1 MSSEQK
7 SQVRRIL
14 LKISGEALSGDTG
27 FGIDP
32 HVLSQTAKA
41 IRDVQKQGV
50 QTVLVIGGGNIFRG
64 AALQKAGFDRV
75 TGDQMGMLAT
85 IMNGLAMRE
94 ELKAQGGECV
104 LMSAYGIPSITTQYS
119 ATEGRELLKKGS
131 SLIVAGGTGSP
142 FFTTDTGAV
151 LRAIELQC
159 SEVLKATKV
168 DGIYLEALDGRLCK
182 IRTGRAQPALLDGI
196 MVDYYG
202 SPTPLRQVAQVNVE
216 DARTLKLSVF
226 DRNAI
231 KAVEKAIQQSELGLN
246 PVVAGVEIRVP
257 LPPLTEERRKELVKV
272 VKAEVEQ
279 TKVEIRNIR
288 RDANAEIKD
297 LQKNKEIS
305 EDEQRSGEEKIQK
318 ATDASI
324 KKSDDLLAAKQ
335 KELMEI

>member
-1 MSSEQK
+1 MN
-7 SQVRRIL
+7 
-14 LKISGEALSGDTG
+14 
-27 FGIDP
+27 
-32 HVLSQTAKA
+32 KA
-41 IRDVQKQGV
+41 
-50 QTVLVIGGGNIFRG
+50 
-64 AALQKAGFDRV
+64 
-75 TGDQMGMLAT
+75 
-85 IMNGLAMRE
+85 
-94 ELKAQGGECV
+94 
-104 LMSAYGIPSITTQYS
+104 
-119 ATEGRELLKKGS
+119 
-131 SLIVAGGTGSP
+131 
-142 FFTTDTGAV
+142 
-151 LRAIELQC
+151 
-159 SEVLKATKV
+159 
-168 DGIYLEALDGRLCK
+168 LEALDGRLCK

-324 KKSDDLLAAKQ
+324 NKSDDLLAAKQ

>member
-1 MSSEQK
+1 MN
-7 SQVRRIL
+7 
-14 LKISGEALSGDTG
+14 
-27 FGIDP
+27 
-32 HVLSQTAKA
+32 KA
-41 IRDVQKQGV
+41 
-50 QTVLVIGGGNIFRG
+50 
-64 AALQKAGFDRV
+64 
-75 TGDQMGMLAT
+75 
-85 IMNGLAMRE
+85 
-94 ELKAQGGECV
+94 
-104 LMSAYGIPSITTQYS
+104 
-119 ATEGRELLKKGS
+119 
-131 SLIVAGGTGSP
+131 
-142 FFTTDTGAV
+142 
-151 LRAIELQC
+151 
-159 SEVLKATKV
+159 
-168 DGIYLEALDGRLCK
+168 LEALDGRLCK

-231 KAVEKAIQQSELGLN
+231 KSVEKAIQQSELGLN

>member
-1 MSSEQK
+1 MN
-7 SQVRRIL
+7 
-14 LKISGEALSGDTG
+14 
-27 FGIDP
+27 
-32 HVLSQTAKA
+32 KA
-41 IRDVQKQGV
+41 
-50 QTVLVIGGGNIFRG
+50 
-64 AALQKAGFDRV
+64 
-75 TGDQMGMLAT
+75 
-85 IMNGLAMRE
+85 
-94 ELKAQGGECV
+94 
-104 LMSAYGIPSITTQYS
+104 
-119 ATEGRELLKKGS
+119 
-131 SLIVAGGTGSP
+131 
-142 FFTTDTGAV
+142 
-151 LRAIELQC
+151 
-159 SEVLKATKV
+159 
-168 DGIYLEALDGRLCK
+168 LEALDGRLCK

-246 PVVAGVEIRVP
+246 PVVASVEIRVP

>member
-1 MSSEQK
+1 MN
-7 SQVRRIL
+7 
-14 LKISGEALSGDTG
+14 
-27 FGIDP
+27 
-32 HVLSQTAKA
+32 KA
-41 IRDVQKQGV
+41 
-50 QTVLVIGGGNIFRG
+50 
-64 AALQKAGFDRV
+64 
-75 TGDQMGMLAT
+75 
-85 IMNGLAMRE
+85 
-94 ELKAQGGECV
+94 
-104 LMSAYGIPSITTQYS
+104 
-119 ATEGRELLKKGS
+119 
-131 SLIVAGGTGSP
+131 
-142 FFTTDTGAV
+142 
-151 LRAIELQC
+151 
-159 SEVLKATKV
+159 
-168 DGIYLEALDGRLCK
+168 LEALDGRLCK

-216 DARTLKLSVF
+216 DARTLKLNVF

>member
-1 MSSEQK
+1 M
-7 SQVRRIL
+7 L
-14 LKISGEALSGDTG
+14 
-27 FGIDP
+27 
-32 HVLSQTAKA
+32 
-41 IRDVQKQGV
+41 
-50 QTVLVIGGGNIFRG
+50 FR
-64 AALQKAGFDRV
+64 
-75 TGDQMGMLAT
+75 
-85 IMNGLAMRE
+85 
-94 ELKAQGGECV
+94 
-104 LMSAYGIPSITTQYS
+104 S
-119 ATEGRELLKKGS
+119 
-131 SLIVAGGTGSP
+131 
-142 FFTTDTGAV
+142 
-151 LRAIELQC
+151 
-159 SEVLKATKV
+159 
-168 DGIYLEALDGRLCK
+168 
-182 IRTGRAQPALLDGI
+182 
-196 MVDYYG
+196 
-202 SPTPLRQVAQVNVE
+202 
-216 DARTLKLSVF
+216 TLKLSVF

>member
-1 MSSEQK
+1 M
-7 SQVRRIL
+7 
-14 LKISGEALSGDTG
+14 LK
-27 FGIDP
+27 
-32 HVLSQTAKA
+32 
-41 IRDVQKQGV
+41 DVQNKAD
-50 QTVLVIGGGNIFRG
+50 TRMNK
-64 AALQKAGFDRV
+64 ALED
-75 TGDQMGMLAT
+75 
-85 IMNGLAMRE
+85 
-94 ELKAQGGECV
+94 
-104 LMSAYGIPSITTQYS
+104 
-119 ATEGRELLKKGS
+119 
-131 SLIVAGGTGSP
+131 
-142 FFTTDTGAV
+142 
-151 LRAIELQC
+151 
-159 SEVLKATKV
+159 
-168 DGIYLEALDGRLCK
+168 LDGRLFM

-196 MVDYYG
+196 MVDYFG

>member
-1 MSSEQK
+1 MN
-7 SQVRRIL
+7 
-14 LKISGEALSGDTG
+14 
-27 FGIDP
+27 
-32 HVLSQTAKA
+32 KA
-41 IRDVQKQGV
+41 
-50 QTVLVIGGGNIFRG
+50 
-64 AALQKAGFDRV
+64 
-75 TGDQMGMLAT
+75 
-85 IMNGLAMRE
+85 
-94 ELKAQGGECV
+94 
-104 LMSAYGIPSITTQYS
+104 
-119 ATEGRELLKKGS
+119 
-131 SLIVAGGTGSP
+131 
-142 FFTTDTGAV
+142 
-151 LRAIELQC
+151 
-159 SEVLKATKV
+159 
-168 DGIYLEALDGRLCK
+168 LEALDGRLCK

-257 LPPLTEERRKELVKV
+257 LPPLTEERRKALVKV

>member
-1 MSSEQK
+1 MN
-7 SQVRRIL
+7 
-14 LKISGEALSGDTG
+14 
-27 FGIDP
+27 
-32 HVLSQTAKA
+32 KA
-41 IRDVQKQGV
+41 
-50 QTVLVIGGGNIFRG
+50 
-64 AALQKAGFDRV
+64 
-75 TGDQMGMLAT
+75 
-85 IMNGLAMRE
+85 
-94 ELKAQGGECV
+94 
-104 LMSAYGIPSITTQYS
+104 
-119 ATEGRELLKKGS
+119 
-131 SLIVAGGTGSP
+131 
-142 FFTTDTGAV
+142 
-151 LRAIELQC
+151 
-159 SEVLKATKV
+159 
-168 DGIYLEALDGRLCK
+168 LEALDGRLCK

-231 KAVEKAIQQSELGLN
+231 KAVEKAIHQSELGLN

>member
-1 MSSEQK
+1 MN
-7 SQVRRIL
+7 
-14 LKISGEALSGDTG
+14 
-27 FGIDP
+27 
-32 HVLSQTAKA
+32 KA
-41 IRDVQKQGV
+41 
-50 QTVLVIGGGNIFRG
+50 
-64 AALQKAGFDRV
+64 
-75 TGDQMGMLAT
+75 
-85 IMNGLAMRE
+85 
-94 ELKAQGGECV
+94 
-104 LMSAYGIPSITTQYS
+104 
-119 ATEGRELLKKGS
+119 
-131 SLIVAGGTGSP
+131 
-142 FFTTDTGAV
+142 
-151 LRAIELQC
+151 
-159 SEVLKATKV
+159 
-168 DGIYLEALDGRLCK
+168 LEALDGRLCK

-257 LPPLTEERRKELVKV
+257 LPPLTEERRKKLVKV

>member
-1 MSSEQK
+1 M
-7 SQVRRIL
+7 
-14 LKISGEALSGDTG
+14 LK
-27 FGIDP
+27 
-32 HVLSQTAKA
+32 
-41 IRDVQKQGV
+41 DVQ
-50 QTVLVIGGGNIFRG
+50 N
-64 AALQKAGFDRV
+64 KAE
-75 TGDQMGMLAT
+75 TH
-85 IMNGLAMRE
+85 MN
-94 ELKAQGGECV
+94 KA
-104 LMSAYGIPSITTQYS
+104 
-119 ATEGRELLKKGS
+119 
-131 SLIVAGGTGSP
+131 
-142 FFTTDTGAV
+142 
-151 LRAIELQC
+151 
-159 SEVLKATKV
+159 
-168 DGIYLEALDGRLCK
+168 LEALDGRLCK

>member
-1 MSSEQK
+1 MN
-7 SQVRRIL
+7 
-14 LKISGEALSGDTG
+14 
-27 FGIDP
+27 
-32 HVLSQTAKA
+32 KA
-41 IRDVQKQGV
+41 
-50 QTVLVIGGGNIFRG
+50 
-64 AALQKAGFDRV
+64 
-75 TGDQMGMLAT
+75 
-85 IMNGLAMRE
+85 
-94 ELKAQGGECV
+94 
-104 LMSAYGIPSITTQYS
+104 
-119 ATEGRELLKKGS
+119 
-131 SLIVAGGTGSP
+131 
-142 FFTTDTGAV
+142 
-151 LRAIELQC
+151 
-159 SEVLKATKV
+159 
-168 DGIYLEALDGRLCK
+168 LEALDGRLCK

-324 KKSDDLLAAKQ
+324 KKSDDLLAEKQ

>member
-1 MSSEQK
+1 MN
-7 SQVRRIL
+7 
-14 LKISGEALSGDTG
+14 
-27 FGIDP
+27 
-32 HVLSQTAKA
+32 KA
-41 IRDVQKQGV
+41 
-50 QTVLVIGGGNIFRG
+50 
-64 AALQKAGFDRV
+64 
-75 TGDQMGMLAT
+75 
-85 IMNGLAMRE
+85 
-94 ELKAQGGECV
+94 
-104 LMSAYGIPSITTQYS
+104 
-119 ATEGRELLKKGS
+119 
-131 SLIVAGGTGSP
+131 
-142 FFTTDTGAV
+142 
-151 LRAIELQC
+151 
-159 SEVLKATKV
+159 
-168 DGIYLEALDGRLCK
+168 LEALDGRLCK

-257 LPPLTEERRKELVKV
+257 LPPLTEERRRELVKV

>member
-1 MSSEQK
+1 MN
-7 SQVRRIL
+7 
-14 LKISGEALSGDTG
+14 
-27 FGIDP
+27 
-32 HVLSQTAKA
+32 KA
-41 IRDVQKQGV
+41 
-50 QTVLVIGGGNIFRG
+50 
-64 AALQKAGFDRV
+64 
-75 TGDQMGMLAT
+75 
-85 IMNGLAMRE
+85 
-94 ELKAQGGECV
+94 
-104 LMSAYGIPSITTQYS
+104 
-119 ATEGRELLKKGS
+119 
-131 SLIVAGGTGSP
+131 
-142 FFTTDTGAV
+142 
-151 LRAIELQC
+151 
-159 SEVLKATKV
+159 
-168 DGIYLEALDGRLCK
+168 LEALDGRLCK

-324 KKSDDLLAAKQ
+324 KKADDLLAAKQ

>member
-1 MSSEQK
+1 MN
-7 SQVRRIL
+7 
-14 LKISGEALSGDTG
+14 
-27 FGIDP
+27 
-32 HVLSQTAKA
+32 KA
-41 IRDVQKQGV
+41 
-50 QTVLVIGGGNIFRG
+50 
-64 AALQKAGFDRV
+64 
-75 TGDQMGMLAT
+75 
-85 IMNGLAMRE
+85 
-94 ELKAQGGECV
+94 
-104 LMSAYGIPSITTQYS
+104 
-119 ATEGRELLKKGS
+119 
-131 SLIVAGGTGSP
+131 
-142 FFTTDTGAV
+142 
-151 LRAIELQC
+151 
-159 SEVLKATKV
+159 
-168 DGIYLEALDGRLCK
+168 LEALDGRLCK

-272 VKAEVEQ
+272 VKSEVEQ

>member
-1 MSSEQK
+1 MN
-7 SQVRRIL
+7 
-14 LKISGEALSGDTG
+14 
-27 FGIDP
+27 
-32 HVLSQTAKA
+32 KA
-41 IRDVQKQGV
+41 
-50 QTVLVIGGGNIFRG
+50 
-64 AALQKAGFDRV
+64 
-75 TGDQMGMLAT
+75 
-85 IMNGLAMRE
+85 
-94 ELKAQGGECV
+94 
-104 LMSAYGIPSITTQYS
+104 
-119 ATEGRELLKKGS
+119 
-131 SLIVAGGTGSP
+131 
-142 FFTTDTGAV
+142 
-151 LRAIELQC
+151 
-159 SEVLKATKV
+159 
-168 DGIYLEALDGRLCK
+168 LEALDGRLCK

-288 RDANAEIKD
+288 RDANSEIKD